1 VTRTVNAAFGSRH
14 LVRVHRPTP
23 EFPRH
28 LEELYARFPFDRS
41 LADDPISEV
50 RPLAWDGKRAEVAG
64 VLAATLAVGNTT
76 AIRGAIARLA
86 ELSDGDVGW
95 LVAPGHARE
104 RSRRLAPF
112 RHRWIRGDQLDYL
125 ARALEAYYRRHPSLE
140 SAFVDGLATGGFA
153 GGLDRL
159 SRVLRG
165 DEGSGR
171 RGPPPRGYRALFPSP
186 FDRAASPCKRL
197 TLFVRWM
204 VRDRYPDLGYW
215 RRVPT
220 GELRIPLDQHVHW
233 IAYHLGLTG
242 RRTRS
247 WTTVEEVS
255 EALRRIDPLDPIK
268 YDFVLCHTGIS
279 GDCPK
284 ERDLSVCGP
293 CVVRPDCRLWRGP
306 AVAV

>member
-1 VTRTVNAAFGSRH
+1 
-14 LVRVHRPTP
+14 VRAHHPSA
-23 EFPRH
+23 EFPSH

-50 RPLAWDGKRAEVAG
+50 RPLAWDPQRAEIAG
-64 VLAATLAVGNTT
+64 VFASTLAIGNTT
-76 AIRGAIARLA
+76 AIRGAIVRLA
-86 ELSDGDVGW
+86 ELAGGDVRW
-95 LVAPGHARE
+95 LVTPGHARE
-104 RSRRLAPF
+104 RARRLAPF

-125 ARALEAYYRRHPSLE
+125 ASVLERYYQRHPSLE
-140 SAFVDGLATGGFA
+140 VAFVDGLATGSFA
-153 GGLDRL
+153 GGLDGL

-165 DEGSGR
+165 EAVR
-171 RGPPPRGYRALFPSP
+171 PPLGPTPRGYRALFPSP
-186 FDRAASPCKRL
+186 RDAAGSPCKRL

-204 VRDRYPDLGYW
+204 VRDRYPDLGVW
-215 RRVPT
+215 HRVPT

-247 WTTVEEVS
+247 WAAVEEVS
-255 EALRRIDPLDPIK
+255 EALRRIDPLDPTK

-284 ERDLSVCGP
+284 ERDISICGP
-293 CVVRPDCRLWRGP
+293 CSVRPDCLLWRGRTV
-306 AVAV
+306 VA